1 MVYKEVIQKMVGP
14 FPCHQVRDFNGCFGL
29 IAMEH
34 DGDELEKLLMPPSGP
49 TAADEQMIDASSDE
63 GSLLDW
69 EEDEEEDFEDDEDFG
84 MPGMPFFWTNPSSD
98 D

>member
-1 MVYKEVIQKMVGP
+1 M
-14 FPCHQVRDFNGCFGL
+14 R
-29 IAMEH
+29 
-34 DGDELEKLLMPPSGP
+34 
-49 TAADEQMIDASSDE
+49 

-84 MPGMPFFWTNPSSD
+84 MPGVPFFWTNPSSD

>member
-1 MVYKEVIQKMVGP
+1 M
-14 FPCHQVRDFNGCFGL
+14 PCHQVRDFDGCFGI
-29 IAMEH
+29 IAMH

-49 TAADEQMIDASSDE
+49 TATDEQMIDASSDE

-84 MPGMPFFWTNPSSD
+84 MPGMPGMPFSWTNPSSD
-98 D
+98 